1 MPSISFEYSLEFAQ
15 KMDGADPL
23 RKFKDFFF
31 IPEIAGRPAI
41 YFCGNSL
48 GLQPKFAQAYLQEE
62 LDSWA
67 TRGVEGHFE
76 GPNPWLYARKKSKSG
91 LAKLLGAKE
100 SEVVA
105 MNNLTSNLHLLL
117 VSFYRPSKTK
127 FKILTEAGA
136 FPSDQYVLESQARFH
151 GFDPDEAVLE
161 ISPRE
166 NEHTLR
172 TEDILEQIALNN
184 GQLALVILSGIQ
196 YYTGQQF
203 DMKAISAAAQQYNIP
218 VGFDLAHAIG
228 NVPLD
233 LHDWNVDFATW
244 CSYKYINAGPGNVSG
259 IFVHEKYNI
268 SDQIPRFAGWWGHDE
283 EERFLMKKGFKPM
296 SGADGWLLSNDN
308 VLGLA
313 VLQASLEIFDK
324 TSIWELRKKSELLTG
339 YLEFLIHQINDKTR
353 LIEIITP
360 SEPTQRGC
368 QLSLLIHKEGKAV
381 FDHLTKAGVVVDWRN
396 PNVIRLA
403 PVPLYNS
410 FEDVYHFAQVL
421 ETSVREID
429 Y

>member
-1 MPSISFEYSLEFAQ
+1 MPAISFDYSSEFAQ
-15 KMDGADPL
+15 KMDRADPL
-23 RKFKDFFF
+23 GNFRDLFF
-31 IPEIAGRPAI
+31 IPEFDGSPSI

-48 GLQPKFAQAYLQEE
+48 GLQPKSVQTYIQEE
-62 LDSWA
+62 LGSWA

-76 GPNPWLYARKKSKSG
+76 GPNPWLYARKRSKPA
-91 LAKLLGAKE
+91 LARLLGALE

-117 VSFYRPSKTK
+117 VSFYRPTKTK

-136 FPSDQYVLESQARFH
+136 FPSDQYALESQARFH

-172 TEDILEQIALNN
+172 TEDIIEQIALNN
-184 GQLALVILSGIQ
+184 SQLALVILSGIQ

-233 LHDWNVDFATW
+233 LHDWNIDFATW
-244 CSYKYINAGPGNVSG
+244 CSYKYLNAGPGNVSG
-259 IFVHEKYNI
+259 IFVHEKHAN
-268 SDQIPRFAGWWGHDE
+268 SDHIPRFAGWWGHDE
-283 EERFLMKKGFKPM
+283 KERFLMKKGFKPM
-296 SGADGWLLSNDN
+296 AGADGWLLSNDN

-313 VLQASLEIFDK
+313 ALQASLDIFDQ

-339 YLEFLIHQINDKTR
+339 YLEFLVHQINDKTR
-353 LIEIITP
+353 LLEILTP
-360 SEPTQRGC
+360 SKPTERGC
-368 QLSLLIHKEGKAV
+368 QLSLLIYKEGKAM
-381 FDHLTKAGVVVDWRN
+381 FDRLTRAGVVADWRN

-410 FEDVYHFAQVL
+410 FEDVYKFARVF
-421 ETSVREID
+421 ETSVRQID

>member
-1 MPSISFEYSLEFAQ
+1 MPANFFEYSLEFAQ
-15 KMDGADPL
+15 KMDRADPL
-23 RKFKDFFF
+23 GKFKENFF
-31 IPEIAGRPAI
+31 IPEINGKPTV

-48 GLQPKFAQAYLQEE
+48 GLQPKTVQTYIQEE

-67 TRGVEGHFE
+67 SRGVEGHFV
-76 GPNPWLYARKKSKSG
+76 GGNPWLYARKKSKHA
-91 LAKLLGAKE
+91 LAKLLGANE

-105 MNNLTSNLHLLL
+105 MNSLSSNLHLLL

-151 GFDPDEAVLE
+151 GFNPEEAILE

-172 TEDILEQIALNN
+172 TQDILEQLTLHQSEIAL
-184 GQLALVILSGIQ
+184 VMLSGIQ
-196 YYTGQQF
+196 YYTGQLF
-203 DMKAISAAAQQYNIP
+203 DIKAISSAAHQFDIP

-228 NVPLD
+228 NVPLE

-244 CSYKYINAGPGNVSG
+244 CSYKYLNAGPGNVSG
-259 IFVHEKYNI
+259 IFVHEKHGN
-268 SDQIPRFAGWWGHDE
+268 SSQIPRFAGWWGHDE
-283 EERFLMKKGFKPM
+283 GERFLMKKGFKPM

-313 VLQASLEIFDK
+313 ALQASLDIFNK
-324 TSIWELRKKSELLTG
+324 TSVLELRKKSELLTG
-339 YLEFLIHQINDKTR
+339 YLEFLIYQISNTTH
-353 LIEIITP
+353 LLEIITP
-360 SEPTQRGC
+360 SESNKRGC
-368 QLSLLIHKEGKAV
+368 QLSLLIHKGGKEI
-381 FDHLTKAGVVVDWRN
+381 FDSMASAGVVADWRN

-410 FEDVYHFAQVL
+410 FEDVYNFAKVF
-421 ETSVREID
+421 ETSVRKSAL
-429 Y
+429 